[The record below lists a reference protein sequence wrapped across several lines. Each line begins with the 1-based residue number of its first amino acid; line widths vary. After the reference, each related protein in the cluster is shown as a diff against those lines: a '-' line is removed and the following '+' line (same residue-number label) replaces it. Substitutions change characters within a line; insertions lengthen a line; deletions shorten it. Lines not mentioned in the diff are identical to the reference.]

1 MTYQQALKIN
11 WVLDG
16 QTIRGDYCGILV
28 EGLVE
33 DSRVKYGTDIQ
44 YRVKL
49 QTPFNFYGTVRDV
62 VLIDGSDV
70 TEVL

>member
-1 MTYQQALKIN
+1 MTYEQALKTN

-16 QTIRGDYCGILV
+16 QTIRGYYCGILV

-49 QTPFNFYGTVRDV
+49 QTRLNFYGAVRDV

>member
-1 MTYQQALKIN
+1 MTYEQALKTN
-11 WVLDG
+11 WILDG
-16 QTIRGDYCGILV
+16 KTVRGYYCGILV

-49 QTPFNFYGTVRDV
+49 QTPYNFFGVVRDI
-62 VLIDGSDV
+62 VLIDGSNI
-70 TEVL
+70 TEVF

>member
-1 MTYQQALKIN
+1 MTYQEALKTN

-16 QTIRGDYCGILV
+16 RTIRGYYCGVLV

-33 DSRVKYGTDIQ
+33 DSRVKYGTDTQ

-49 QTPFNFYGTVRDV
+49 QAPFSFHGAIREV
-62 VLIDGSDV
+62 VLIDGSNV
-70 TEVL
+70 SEVL